1 MSPREFER
9 WGRTRKKGFVRFA
22 SLWGTACGVMVFLA
36 TYLLPV
42 LLGGGQLHLGQAL
55 DGFVRSVLT
64 GGCIAAGAW
73 FGSEWKYKR
82 IEARG
87 RA

>member
-42 LLGGGQLHLGQAL
+42 LLGGGQLHLAGTRWLRQIRS
-55 DGFVRSVLT
+55 DGRVHR
-64 GGCIAAGAW
+64 GGGVVW
-73 FGSEWKYKR
+73 
-82 IEARG
+82 
-87 RA
+87 